1 MKHIPHFS
9 QKVMYF
15 NSPVRIK
22 PVFNHCPQEEF
33 IKYARFIRRKAYTT
47 EPGTNLHAMYV
58 TYIFGVVLGIVN
70 GSCVENKKN
79 PANIGACLSFL
90 QVQALPGFA

>member
-1 MKHIPHFS
+1 
-9 QKVMYF
+9 MYF

-22 PVFNHCPQEEF
+22 PEKALLSKTEDSPAYGGRDPKD

-58 TYIFGVVLGIVN
+58 NLYIWCRARYRQRFQ
-70 GSCVENKKN
+70 N
-79 PANIGACLSFL
+79 P
-90 QVQALPGFA
+90 VK